1 MGVHMK
7 NGVTTTLE
15 CYDLC
20 MRNGY
25 SLFGLQY
32 PPGGQCFC
40 SNDKN
45 KAMQFGESD
54 KCDGRGRGGI
64 GGATDIYQMN
74 GDIECANGYYPQI
87 GDTPGS
93 GIVDGAGSAQ
103 QVPTCNKCAKL
114 CSDRDNC
121 LSYEC
126 SKTELKCNLN
136 SDADP
141 LRTKAHKDYAFCT
154 KIGDVRIGNAD
165 IGDVE
170 LHVGVKYAIRS
181 VSSGKYLDGRSSSF
195 DNPLLTN
202 RNPEG
207 DKFLHWTIVETNVEN
222 QFALKS
228 VSSGRYLNG
237 RKPHENNPLISNR
250 DPTKINFSYL
260 FQWTFQK
267 TNGGANNVAIKS
279 VSSQKYLD
287 GRNSSFNNPL
297 VTNRNPMNDEFLQ
310 WQFIAQ

>member
-40 SNDKN
+40 SNNKN

-93 GIVDGAGSAQ
+93 GSVDGAGSAQ

-154 KIGDVRIGNAD
+154 KIGDIRIGND
-165 IGDVE
+165 RSGNVE
-170 LHVGVKYAIRS
+170 LHVRVKYAIKS
-181 VSSGKYLDGRSSSF
+181 VSSGKYLDGRNQNYN
-195 DNPLLTN
+195 NPLVTN

-207 DKFLHWTIVETNVEN
+207 DKFLHWTIVQTNVEN

-228 VSSGRYLNG
+228 VSSGFYLDG
-237 RKPHENNPLISNR
+237 RNQNYNNPLLTNRNPKGDRYLHWTIVPTNVESQFALRSVSSGFYLDGRNQHYDNPLMTNR
-250 DPTKINFSYL
+250 DPSDDYHL
-260 FQWTFQK
+260 QWTFQK
-267 TNGGANNVAIKS
+267 TNGGV
-279 VSSQKYLD
+279 
-287 GRNSSFNNPL
+287 
-297 VTNRNPMNDEFLQ
+297 
-310 WQFIAQ
+310 